1 MGNQLKNCAGKGADF
16 YKNNDLEAMAKKAA
30 DAKKTLDQGM
40 KLADNVQKLANGE
53 EVDLGDLMGDEEGEA
68 EEEEEGEGSGSEDE
82 DGVKKP
88 KKKAK
93 KKKPKTGAGKWI
105 SNANAGLSMANTL
118 NKYAD
123 KDLSNLSMED
133 AQGALKDAKKIKKA
147 ADKIEA

>member
-53 EVDLGDLMGDEEGEA
+53 EVDLGDIVGGDEEGEA
-68 EEEEEGEGSGSEDE
+68 EEEEEGSGSEDE

-88 KKKAK
+88 KKPK

-133 AQGALKDAKKIKKA
+133 AQGAIKDAKAIKKA